1 MATQA
6 ERRRGRRP
14 GITPAQARRESAR
27 ARRQRTGEILARLR
41 REHSD
46 AHTALA
52 HRDAFELLVATILSA
67 QCTDKRVNEVTPALF
82 RRFPTPRDLAGA
94 SLAELEELVRTTGF
108 YHNKARALLGLGQ
121 ALVTEHGGKVPA
133 SMEELRRLPGVGRK
147 TANVLLGNAFGQ
159 NVGVVVD
166 THVQRLSRRLGL
178 TAETDPEKIERDLM
192 DLMPQRDW
200 TLWSNLLIAHGRK
213 VCQARRPLCASC
225 VVADLC
231 PAAEI

>member
-1 MATQA
+1 MAPQA
-6 ERRRGRRP
+6 ERRATRRP

-41 REHSD
+41 REHPD
-46 AHTALA
+46 AHTALD

-82 RRFPTPRDLAGA
+82 RRFPTPRELAGA

-133 SMEELRRLPGVGRK
+133 TMEELRRLPGVGRK
-147 TANVLLGNAFGQ
+147 TANVVLGNAFGQ

-192 DLMPQRDW
+192 DLVPQRDW

-231 PAAEI
+231 PSAEV